1 MSEQDIAMTELICCF
16 GGMGKTLRIWTLKE
30 FIYSEWGSKSY
41 SRRNMEGPSAESHV
55 ECG

>member
-30 FIYSEWGSKSY
+30 FIYSEWGSKSH